1 MRRLSSP
8 ILITVFLPT
17 ILLATSAFTAEPAA
31 VSGLSLEKARLCIT
45 GFDHN
50 RPDPFPGLGDFIGW
64 VGGVNRL
71 ANGELLCVHSAG
83 YWHVS
88 FATPVLLKEDLI
100 DPYTKAGFNL
110 KQKAPTGGRIM
121 ACRSKDGGKTWS
133 KPVTV
138 YDGPLDCRPSSA
150 FVTRKGTVVVVVN
163 MQASW
168 YGFLDAPA
176 GRQKLNTRQL
186 VIRSNDHGHTWSG
199 PVPLVSSGNYYTR
212 GHSRGLELPDGG
224 ILWASYDMN
233 KGSSLLDGTIHRSDD
248 DAKSWRILSIVRR
261 KKLTEAS
268 NTDGLV
274 VSGDADRFLKLGR
287 PEGDQWIDTDEGD
300 LARLSSGRLL
310 WIVRPDGGVL
320 ASDDSGKTWQQIS
333 RVGPK
338 YVYAPSLVVLRDDTL
353 VLTAGGSGGQSIFLS
368 TDGGRNWSE
377 PIHVDPKVYGYG
389 HLAPLKDESMLL
401 SYVERHSVPQRI
413 LMVRLKVNAE
423 RTSVELLPIGNQAV
437 R

>member
-1 MRRLSSP
+1 MRSLPSHLALAVFSFAV
-8 ILITVFLPT
+8 LISVRGF
-17 ILLATSAFTAEPAA
+17 AAEPAT
-31 VSGLSLEKARLCIT
+31 VSGLPLEKARLCIT

-64 VGGVNRL
+64 VGGVNQL

-88 FATPVLLKEDLI
+88 FATPLLLKEDLI
-100 DPYTKAGFNL
+100 EPYTKAGFNL

-121 ACRSKDGGKTWS
+121 ACRSKDGGRTWS
-133 KPVTV
+133 KPETV
-138 YDGPLDCRPSSA
+138 FDGPLDCRPSSA

-168 YGFLDAPA
+168 YGFPEAPA

-186 VIRSNDHGHTWSG
+186 VIRSSDHGHTWSD

-233 KGSSLLDGTIHRSDD
+233 KGSSLLDGTIHHSDD
-248 DAKSWRILSIVRR
+248 DGKSWRILSVVRR
-261 KKLTEAS
+261 RKPTEAS
-268 NTDGLV
+268 DARELV

-287 PEGDQWIDTDEGD
+287 PEGDRWIDTDEGD
-300 LARLSSGRLL
+300 LARLSNGRLL

-333 RVGPK
+333 LIGPK
-338 YVYAPSLVVLRDDTL
+338 YVYAPSLVVLKDDTI
-353 VLTAGGSGGQSIFLS
+353 VLTVGGSGGQSIFLS
-368 TDGGRNWSE
+368 TDGGRNWSR
-377 PIHVDPKVYGYG
+377 PIRVDPKVYGYG
-389 HLAPLKDESMLL
+389 HLALLKDESMLL

-413 LMVRLKVNAE
+413 LMVRLKINAG
-423 RTSVELLPIGNQAV
+423 RTGVELLPIGNQAV